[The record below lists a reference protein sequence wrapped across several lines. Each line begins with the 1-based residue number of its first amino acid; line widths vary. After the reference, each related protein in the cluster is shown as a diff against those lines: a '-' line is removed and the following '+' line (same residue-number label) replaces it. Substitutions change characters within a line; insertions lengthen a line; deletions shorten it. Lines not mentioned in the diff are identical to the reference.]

1 MGDRVTIQVES
12 GRGTTTIAVKGE
24 LDLATMPAL
33 SELLSLVSHDR
44 PGQLVFDLAGTCFV
58 DCGSARL
65 IATAGGWLHDGQRP
79 IIRHP
84 GAGVRRILELTGL
97 DACCEIEE
105 LVVGSNR
112 ARRFTSAFVPARKP
126 SGADT

>member
-12 GRGTTTIAVKGE
+12 GRGTTTIVIKGE
-24 LDLATMPAL
+24 LD
-33 SELLSLVSHDR
+33 
-44 PGQLVFDLAGTCFV
+44 
-58 DCGSARL
+58 
-65 IATAGGWLHDGQRP
+65 
-79 IIRHP
+79 
-84 GAGVRRILELTGL
+84 ELTGL

-112 ARRFTSAFVPARKP
+112 AWRFTSAFAPARKP